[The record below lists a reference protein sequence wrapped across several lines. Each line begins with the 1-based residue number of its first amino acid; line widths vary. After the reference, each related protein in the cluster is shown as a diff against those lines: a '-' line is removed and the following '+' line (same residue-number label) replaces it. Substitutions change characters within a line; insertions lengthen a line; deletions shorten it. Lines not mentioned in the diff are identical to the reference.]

1 MVPKIFLLSKY
12 LMGVDRKME
21 KNYYNFI
28 SVPEGMAENQGHK
41 MGPWKETKVVSDEID
56 VIKESECQKCGL
68 KMCVEQSFRAPLLAS
83 GYALSFPCINN
94 EDQKREQKIEIKI
107 LELEDLREKYLP
119 QRDEAQE
126 QLNFYDGQILLINKK
141 LSALKKPVKPT

>member
-1 MVPKIFLLSKY
+1 MVSKIFLLSKY
-12 LMGVDRKME
+12 LMGVVKKM
-21 KNYYNFI
+21 KKYYFNFL

-41 MGPWKETKVVSDEID
+41 MSPWKETKVDSSKID
-56 VIKESECQKCGL
+56 VIKESTCENCGL
-68 KMCVEQSFRAPLLAS
+68 KMCAEESFRNPPLVS
-83 GYALSFPCINN
+83 GYALFFPCINN
-94 EDQKREQKIEIKI
+94 EDQKREQKIEIEI

-141 LSALKKPVKPT
+141 LSALKKLVKPT